1 MPHPDGCKMTG
12 VDVGLAL
19 NVVTTLAILF
29 GVVFGLIELRHAAR
43 DRRDHAAV
51 DIVRTVQ
58 TQDVRRAVERIL
70 NLPMDVDPAIVR
82 GDPALLDAA
91 LAVDSACEMW
101 GSMVFEG
108 VVDHRLLDRMV
119 GGWVRGTWRRLRV
132 WIEAERVE
140 NQSPNQ
146 GEWWQWLYER
156 LESDPDP
163 GKMVGAHV
171 AYRGVDHPSARA
183 KRMASSAGSPDSTP
197 PATLPIPNDRGGPNP

>member
-1 MPHPDGCKMTG
+1 MTG
-12 VDVGLAL
+12 VDLGLAL
-19 NVVTTLAILF
+19 NAVTTLAILF

-82 GDPALLDAA
+82 GDPALLEAA

-101 GSMVFEG
+101 GSLAFEG

-171 AYRGVDHPSARA
+171 AYRGVDHPSARPR
-183 KRMASSAGSPDSTP
+183 RMASPGSHRGSTA
-197 PATLPIPNDRGGPNP
+197 PAARPLPSDRGGPTPSP